1 MAMAERLRPFYL
13 RGRAAVRGFVKK
25 HPTIDRV
32 AGLSLVRLE
41 LLGRRLGILSV
52 MDAGRD
58 EFSFDGKSFRFDADN
73 RDIAESVVATGEYE
87 STTLD
92 VVRELPKG
100 GGFVDLGANIGF
112 YAVFAAEAVGPGG
125 RVFAFEPTPATAA
138 LVRHNLAHNG
148 VAAHATV
155 VEKAVSER
163 PGTAR
168 FAVFRGAGQANQI
181 ELAGDAP
188 AHDTIDVEVTSLDAY
203 FGALGW
209 PRVDLVKMDIEG
221 AELPALRGMRELVQ
235 RSPGLRLVFE
245 YNLGQLRRAGIPG
258 ETLVDGVR
266 ALGFDRFAVLFRGR
280 EPIEQLDRLAERA
293 NVNVL
298 AWRA

>member
-1 MAMAERLRPFYL
+1 MSMAERLRPFYL
-13 RGRAAVRGFVKK
+13 RGRSAVRGFVKR

-32 AGLSLVRLE
+32 AGLSLVKIE
-41 LLGRRLGILSV
+41 LLGRRLGVFSV
-52 MDAGRD
+52 MDDSRD
-58 EFSFDGKSFRFDADN
+58 EFSLDGMRFRFDGDN
-73 RDIAESVVATGEYE
+73 RDVAETVIATGEYE

-92 VVRELPKG
+92 VIRELPAG

-112 YAVFAAEAVGPGG
+112 FTVFAAAAVGPGG
-125 RVFAFEPTPATAA
+125 RVYAFEPTPATAA
-138 LVRHNLAHNG
+138 LVRHNLALNG
-148 VAAHATV
+148 VGAQATV

-168 FAVFRGAGQANQI
+168 FAVFRGAGQGNQL
-181 ELAGDAP
+181 ELSGDAP
-188 AHDTIDVEVTSLDAY
+188 AHDTIDVEVTSLDAH
-203 FGALGW
+203 FAQLGW
-209 PRVDLVKMDIEG
+209 PRVDLIKMDIEG

-235 RSPGLRLVFE
+235 RSRGVRLVFE

-258 ETLVDGVR
+258 STLVDAVR